1 MSRRNTKK
9 PPRDSSLRAVIE
21 SLETRAMLAGVG
33 PESWSASGLAP
44 APLGTGSLSSSG
56 IILTCSS
63 PAPGSCGAAS
73 PPAPAAGSGGTTSG
87 GDLWDSFSVGSGA
100 GGSKSGS
107 TGGVSTDGPAL
118 SSQYTGGSGAGKG
131 SGTSSGSSGTTSGG
145 DLWDSFSVKPGTGGS
160 TSGSTGG
167 VSTNGPALSS
177 QYTGGSGAGK
187 GSGTSSGS
195 GTTSGGDLWDSF
207 SAGSRAGGSTS
218 GSTGGVSTD
227 GPALSSQY
235 NGGSGGGGQGNGT
248 VGTLS
253 NADLWR
259 LYWSGAGAGSSSG
272 PADGSLANDP
282 TISAQ
287 YTGGSGGGL
296 VFFVTGATGAGAAN
310 SGSQQGSTGSTT
322 LTLADGQSPVMTTPL
337 VYQPGSDDGPG
348 VVSGVWTG
356 GDGGWQ
362 VILMSDGE
370 NSYDDGAPDGEPQGD
385 PWPLRLPGVTGFS
398 QFKSM
403 GEPGWGDDVPVFRPG
418 DVEAARGLT
427 GLAKMVH
434 DHGLPVSR
442 RAADS
447 NGRVVVYTFT
457 DGTTYME
464 PVEPPSEQ
472 YIDSAAVMVPGGIA
486 LSRGKGLSGA
496 ARAIAA
502 EAIDDAATSRASQAA
517 NVVTGGYLKWIPAPI
532 ASILFGGKPKPH
544 VSGVVDDAAEAAK
557 DAGTLAT
564 KSADDV
570 AEAAGR
576 GAATAAPQSTV
587 RVYRVE
593 GAPNSHVAI
602 GEGGVVAIKQGNKTI
617 FFNFGSRARA
627 EQYLSQKLD
636 PMQKLGPVPG
646 ATVRSFEVPE
656 SFLEVLPAF

>member
-1 MSRRNTKK
+1 MNRRKATRR
-9 PPRDSSLRAVIE
+9 PPRTHAPLLAVIE
-21 SLETRAMLAGVG
+21 ALEPRAMLAGVG
-33 PESWSASGLAP
+33 PESWSAPGLAP
-44 APLGTGSLSSSG
+44 APLGTGVLSSSG

-63 PAPGSCGAAS
+63 PAPGSSGAAS
-73 PPAPAAGSGGTTSG
+73 PPTPTSGSGGTTSG
-87 GDLWDSFSVGSGA
+87 GDLWDSFSAGSGA
-100 GGSKSGS
+100 
-107 TGGVSTDGPAL
+107 
-118 SSQYTGGSGAGKG
+118 
-131 SGTSSGSSGTTSGG
+131 
-145 DLWDSFSVKPGTGGS
+145 GGS

-167 VSTNGPALSS
+167 LSANGPALSS
-177 QYTGGSGAGK
+177 QYTGGSG
-187 GSGTSSGS
+187 
-195 GTTSGGDLWDSF
+195 
-207 SAGSRAGGSTS
+207 
-218 GSTGGVSTD
+218 V
-227 GPALSSQY
+227 
-235 NGGSGGGGQGNGT
+235 GGQGNGT
-248 VGTLS
+248 GGTLT
-253 NADLWR
+253 NADLWC

-272 PADGSLANDP
+272 PANGSLANDP
-282 TISAQ
+282 TLEAK
-287 YTGGSGGGL
+287 YTGGSGGGP
-296 VFFVTGATGAGAAN
+296 VFFVTGATGADAAN
-310 SGSQQGSTGSTT
+310 SESQQRTTGSTT

>member
-1 MSRRNTKK
+1 MNRRNTKK
-9 PPRDSSLRAVIE
+9 PPRDSSLRTVIE
-21 SLETRAMLAGVG
+21 SLEPRAMLAGVG

-44 APLGTGSLSSSG
+44 APLGNGVLFSSG
-56 IILTCSS
+56 VILTCSS
-63 PAPGSCGAAS
+63 PTLGSSGTSS
-73 PPAPAAGSGGTTSG
+73 PPAPTSGSGGTTSG
-87 GDLWDSFSVGSGA
+87 GDLWDSFSAGSGA
-100 GGSKSGS
+100 GGSTSGS
-107 TGGVSTDGPAL
+107 TGGVSKDGPAL
-118 SSQYTGGSGAGKG
+118 SSQYTGGSGAG
-131 SGTSSGSSGTTSGG
+131 
-145 DLWDSFSVKPGTGGS
+145 
-160 TSGSTGG
+160 
-167 VSTNGPALSS
+167 
-177 QYTGGSGAGK
+177 
-187 GSGTSSGS
+187 
-195 GTTSGGDLWDSF
+195 
-207 SAGSRAGGSTS
+207 
-218 GSTGGVSTD
+218 
-227 GPALSSQY
+227 
-235 NGGSGGGGQGNGT
+235 GQGNGT
-248 VGTLS
+248 GGTLT
-253 NADLWR
+253 NADLLR
-259 LYWSGAGAGSSSG
+259 LYWSGAGAGSSSSSS
-272 PADGSLANDP
+272 DEGSLANDP
-282 TISAQ
+282 TLAAK

-296 VFFVTGATGAGAAN
+296 VFFVTGAIVADAAN

-370 NSYDDGAPDGEPQGD
+370 NSYEDGAPDGEPQGD

-532 ASILFGGKPKPH
+532 ASILFGGKLKPR
-544 VSGVVDDAAEAAK
+544 VSGVVDDAGDAGRRAGGVEEAAQPV
-557 DAGTLAT
+557 ARNSTAPGSYRPNSPLPRGPNGGVLPSSPQPHTQLGT
-564 KSADDV
+564 
-570 AEAAGR
+570 EIGR
-576 GAATAAPQSTV
+576 KVGPYTAA
-587 RVYRVE
+587 RE
-593 GAPNSHVAI
+593 
-602 GEGGVVAIKQGNKTI
+602 
-617 FFNFGSRARA
+617 FGSDGQPIRDIHFTDHGR
-627 EQYLSQKLD
+627 
-636 PMQKLGPVPG
+636 PNVPG
-646 ATVRSFEVPE
+646 HINPHQHRHIPNPTGGTPE
-656 SFLEVLPAF
+656 YGPAEPFNP